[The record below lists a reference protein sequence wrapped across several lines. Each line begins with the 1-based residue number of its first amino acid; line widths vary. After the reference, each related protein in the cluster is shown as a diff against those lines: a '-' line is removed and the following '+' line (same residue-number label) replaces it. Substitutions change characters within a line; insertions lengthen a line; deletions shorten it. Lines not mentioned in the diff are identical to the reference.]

1 VDQSKREVR
10 AALAA
15 GLIGRQARAVE
26 TDEQRKGRMAAA
38 LMVVADAS
46 VSTAAKCA
54 DPSKTAVAL
63 ANAERAVAL
72 AEKLMPAQVAVGR
85 EYHLHIAV
93 ADESDAVDEAD
104 ADESEH
110 PQDPVQ

>member
-63 ANAERAVAL
+63 ANAQRAIEL
-72 AEKLMPAQVAVGR
+72 AERLAPVVVPTGGHWVEVTAPAVTDDATP
-85 EYHLHIAV
+85 
-93 ADESDAVDEAD
+93 AD
-104 ADESEH
+104 
-110 PQDPVQ
+110 PQGPV